1 MASVVIPNFL
11 SSLGF
16 LGRPRLLK
24 RISHR
29 HPNTSDSVYKWEAK
43 STVLDRLNSYQPRGT
58 QSGSRER
65 RTPYVRT

>member
-11 SSLGF
+11 SSLRF

-29 HPNTSDSVYKWEAK
+29 HANPSDSVYKWAAK

-58 QSGSRER
+58 QTVSRER
-65 RTPYVRT
+65 RTLYVCT